1 MGSPL
6 RYHQADFPVCLSI
19 CYGIGMR
26 CVPDTPVSPETVVPA
41 LTQAIGQILRRL
53 RIEANPDGLNFSQT
67 AAIASLDENGGM
79 TTADLARAQ
88 GMKPQSMS
96 TILASLEQEALV
108 ERKAHPTDGRQVLF
122 SLTAQGVEARRQRS
136 TAKHQWLLAAVAKL
150 DQAEQQTLLV
160 AATIIR
166 GLSSS

>member
-1 MGSPL
+1 
-6 RYHQADFPVCLSI
+6 
-19 CYGIGMR
+19 MR
-26 CVPDTPVSPETVVPA
+26 CVPDAPVSPETVVPA

-122 SLTAQGVEARRQRS
+122 SLTVQGVEARRQRS